1 MIVPHSVYYN
11 YKDNLFLSPRPL
23 TFLYLNRALPSS
35 FHSLS
40 PRALFSMGCKLR
52 WPRRRAYARARAQPP
67 NGIMRFELVLFRRT
81 RLIFPIGLNCTLLF
95 PSSFFSATSFL
106 SPFFVSPFLFSIL
119 PLTPSAPLSLF
130 LRLSFSLIVN
140 ATGSIK
146 SLDRHLCTPWQLPLP
161 NTPSSLL
168 SSFPLFFFYVRLTFP
183 SALPP
188 SSFSPFFPSVVF
200 IFIFDTTLLFPSTAV
215 ALVAAHPV
223 LYFLSC
229 PMPHPGTAFC
239 IREEDSSCEDDT
251 LGMCVRGSFSK
262 CVFTAGHRRIRN

>member
-1 MIVPHSVYYN
+1 MIVPHSIYYN
-11 YKDNLFLSPRPL
+11 HKDNLFLSPRPL

-40 PRALFSMGCKLR
+40 PHALFSMGCKLR
-52 WPRRRAYARARAQPP
+52 WPRRRARARAQPP

-146 SLDRHLCTPWQLPLP
+146 SLDRHLCTP
-161 NTPSSLL
+161 
-168 SSFPLFFFYVRLTFP
+168 
-183 SALPP
+183 
-188 SSFSPFFPSVVF
+188 
-200 IFIFDTTLLFPSTAV
+200 
-215 ALVAAHPV
+215 
-223 LYFLSC
+223 
-229 PMPHPGTAFC
+229 
-239 IREEDSSCEDDT
+239 
-251 LGMCVRGSFSK
+251 
-262 CVFTAGHRRIRN
+262 

>member
-1 MIVPHSVYYN
+1 MIVPHSIYYN
-11 YKDNLFLSPRPL
+11 HKDNLFLSPRPL

-40 PRALFSMGCKLR
+40 PHALFSMGCKLR
-52 WPRRRAYARARAQPP
+52 WPRRRARARAQPP

-161 NTPSSLL
+161 NTLSSLL
-168 SSFPLFFFYVRLTFP
+168 SSFPLFFTLDSP
-183 SALPP
+183 LLPP
-188 SSFSPFFPSVVF
+188 PPSLSLSSFSLFSLRSFHIYLRCMLLSFHPPPSP
-200 IFIFDTTLLFPSTAV
+200 LS
-215 ALVAAHPV
+215 HPV
-223 LYFLSC
+223 LYLLSC
-229 PMPHPGTAFC
+229 PASPRNC
-239 IREEDSSCEDDT
+239 ILHKGGRFIIMRGWYVGD
-251 LGMCVRGSFSK
+251 VRGPF
-262 CVFTAGHRRIRN
+262 FEMRFHRGS

>member
-1 MIVPHSVYYN
+1 MKRNSKQTKNIDTNVEIEPDYKETLNNQEQQAQNVSLINRTRSIQGKQRAISHSSAHKVRKMIVPHSIYYN
-11 YKDNLFLSPRPL
+11 HKDNLFLSPRPL

-40 PRALFSMGCKLR
+40 PHALFSMGCKLR
-52 WPRRRAYARARAQPP
+52 WPRRRARARAQPP

-95 PSSFFSATSFL
+95 PSSFFSATFFL

-146 SLDRHLCTPWQLPLP
+146 SLDRHLCIP
-161 NTPSSLL
+161 
-168 SSFPLFFFYVRLTFP
+168 
-183 SALPP
+183 
-188 SSFSPFFPSVVF
+188 
-200 IFIFDTTLLFPSTAV
+200 
-215 ALVAAHPV
+215 
-223 LYFLSC
+223 
-229 PMPHPGTAFC
+229 
-239 IREEDSSCEDDT
+239 
-251 LGMCVRGSFSK
+251 
-262 CVFTAGHRRIRN
+262 

>member
-1 MIVPHSVYYN
+1 MIVPHSIYYN
-11 YKDNLFLSPRPL
+11 HKDNLFLSPRPL

-40 PRALFSMGCKLR
+40 PHALFSMGCKLR
-52 WPRRRAYARARAQPP
+52 WPRRRARARAQPP

-161 NTPSSLL
+161 NTLFSLL
-168 SSFPLFFFYVRLTFP
+168 SSFPLFFTLDSPLLP
-183 SALPP
+183 SL
-188 SSFSPFFPSVVF
+188 SLSLLSPFFPSVVF
-200 IFIFDTTLLFPSTAV
+200 IFIFDVRFSLSIHRRHPCRTPFYIFSP
-215 ALVAAHPV
+215 AL
-223 LYFLSC
+223 
-229 PMPHPGTAFC
+229 PHPGTAFC
-239 IREEDSSCEDDT
+239 IREEDSSSCEDDT
-251 LGMCVRGSFSK
+251 LGMCVDLFSK
-262 CVFTAGHRRIRN
+262 CVFTAVASHRRIRN

>member
-1 MIVPHSVYYN
+1 MIVPHSIYYN
-11 YKDNLFLSPRPL
+11 HKDNLFLSPRPL

-40 PRALFSMGCKLR
+40 PHALFSMGCKLR
-52 WPRRRAYARARAQPP
+52 WPRRRARARAQPP

-95 PSSFFSATSFL
+95 PSCFFSATSFL

-146 SLDRHLCTPWQLPLP
+146 SLDRHLCTP
-161 NTPSSLL
+161 
-168 SSFPLFFFYVRLTFP
+168 
-183 SALPP
+183 
-188 SSFSPFFPSVVF
+188 
-200 IFIFDTTLLFPSTAV
+200 
-215 ALVAAHPV
+215 
-223 LYFLSC
+223 
-229 PMPHPGTAFC
+229 
-239 IREEDSSCEDDT
+239 
-251 LGMCVRGSFSK
+251 
-262 CVFTAGHRRIRN
+262 

>member
-1 MIVPHSVYYN
+1 MKRNSKQTKNIDTNVEIEPDYKETLNNQEQQAQNVSLINRTRSIQGKQHAISHSSAHKVRKMIVPHSIYYN
-11 YKDNLFLSPRPL
+11 HKDNLFLSPRPL

-40 PRALFSMGCKLR
+40 PHALFSMGCKLR
-52 WPRRRAYARARAQPP
+52 WPRRRARARAQPP

-146 SLDRHLCTPWQLPLP
+146 SLDRHLCTP
-161 NTPSSLL
+161 
-168 SSFPLFFFYVRLTFP
+168 
-183 SALPP
+183 
-188 SSFSPFFPSVVF
+188 
-200 IFIFDTTLLFPSTAV
+200 
-215 ALVAAHPV
+215 
-223 LYFLSC
+223 
-229 PMPHPGTAFC
+229 
-239 IREEDSSCEDDT
+239 
-251 LGMCVRGSFSK
+251 
-262 CVFTAGHRRIRN
+262 